1 MTMQTLSPTPVDL
14 AFAALAHPIRRAMV
28 ERLRRGEATV
38 MELAQPFGLAQPTI
52 SKHLK
57 VLEEA
62 GLIESG
68 HDAQRRPRR
77 LVAGPLQ
84 EIEKWIGPFREQWEA
99 RFANLDRFLEKET
112 PERNERKTHAAKS
125 KRRAKPGADKARR

>member
-1 MTMQTLSPTPVDL
+1 MTMQMPASTPVDL

-38 MELAQPFGLAQPTI
+38 AELGRPFGLAQPTI

-57 VLEEA
+57 VLEAA

-68 HDAQRRPRR
+68 QDAQRRPRR

-84 EIEKWIGPFREQWEA
+84 EIEKWIEPFRQEWEA

-112 PERNERKTHAAKS
+112 PERKERKAHAAKS
-125 KRRAKPGADKARR
+125 KRRTKHGADKARR